1 MIKNVQNSKEARDIS
16 SPGTSKSRDPR
27 SSGFLPKPPKV
38 EPTARVSSLRP
49 RLAVPLRSRLKGQ
62 APSLAEGSLSVPQKM
77 GTAKVGVIQKTGPVG
92 GPLKFGSPEQSS
104 DLQSGPESSKSFDG
118 KRFPDQKKSTLRRPS
133 SAPQNKQGSDLRSP
147 ETGSSAP
154 PMDKGSVGP
163 IVLSASLGLRALAL
177 KNPQRGLISAQNISF
192 LRRFVTEQGKI
203 LSRRFTRVTARQQRE
218 LTKAIKQAR
227 ILGYL
232 KFVNTK

>member
-1 MIKNVQNSKEARDIS
+1 
-16 SPGTSKSRDPR
+16 
-27 SSGFLPKPPKV
+27 
-38 EPTARVSSLRP
+38 
-49 RLAVPLRSRLKGQ
+49 
-62 APSLAEGSLSVPQKM
+62 
-77 GTAKVGVIQKTGPVG
+77 
-92 GPLKFGSPEQSS
+92 
-104 DLQSGPESSKSFDG
+104 
-118 KRFPDQKKSTLRRPS
+118 
-133 SAPQNKQGSDLRSP
+133 
-147 ETGSSAP
+147 
-154 PMDKGSVGP
+154 MDKGSVGP